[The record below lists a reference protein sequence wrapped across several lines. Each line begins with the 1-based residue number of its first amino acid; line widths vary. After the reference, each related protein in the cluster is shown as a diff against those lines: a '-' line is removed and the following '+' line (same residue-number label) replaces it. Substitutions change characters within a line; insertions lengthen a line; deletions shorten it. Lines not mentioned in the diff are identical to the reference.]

1 MSNNVGELYKAI
13 IENVIRETKNEFE
26 ESGDDP
32 AVLDMLRQ
40 AWRKRLAG
48 MNVTK
53 HAMWQDGPRMPLP
66 GGVSTEMPSN
76 LLANLSGAPS
86 GTVSGSLGADLS
98 LGQTGIPRG
107 SDTLNF
113 TGIPQVKDTQSNAVS
128 TTFASEQVNPADSGK
143 NGSGHP
149 LYAKEEPF
157 RAISSASS
165 ALSDTNSSGSQTS
178 AALNPLDSSKHTT
191 NPPSSHGGQIQLS
204 PKLQNQI
211 HTAMNNPM
219 PRVPQIDGPL
229 DEELNSD
236 LDDSEDELNSND
248 EDEDSEQTQ
257 IMLCLYEK
265 VHKVKTRWKYTL
277 RDGVA
282 NVNGLDYVFTRA
294 TGESEW

>member
-32 AVLDMLRQ
+32 AVLDMLRR
-40 AWRKRLAG
+40 AWRKRLES

-53 HAMWQDGPRMPLP
+53 HAMWQDGPQMPLP
-66 GGVSTEMPSN
+66 SITPSAMTSN
-76 LLANLSGAPS
+76 YPGNIVGAAP
-86 GTVSGSLGADLS
+86 GTISGSLGNDS
-98 LGQTGIPRG
+98 GLGQAGLSVGSDPLNFAGIPHAR
-107 SDTLNF
+107 DTHGNEASNILAPGHTNP
-113 TGIPQVKDTQSNAVS
+113 TGPGN
-128 TTFASEQVNPADSGK
+128 
-143 NGSGHP
+143 NGAGHP
-149 LYAKEEPF
+149 LYVKEEPF
-157 RAISSASS
+157 GMMPPAGSAS
-165 ALSDTNSSGSQTS
+165 TNVAPSGPQTS
-178 AALNPLDSSKHTT
+178 AAFNPLDSSKHTANPT
-191 NPPSSHGGQIQLS
+191 NSHGGQIQLS
-204 PKLQNQI
+204 SDLRNQL
-211 HTAMNNPM
+211 HTAMNDTT
-219 PRVPQIDGPL
+219 PRVPQTDGPL

-248 EDEDSEQTQ
+248 EDEESDQTQ